1 MVAQP
6 TVEIPRTPL
15 VCRQLLQKAVDRPTQ
30 AKTVNLAGNCKHGGE
45 ILKKTEEKIVKMAV
59 IKQHSESAGME
70 RTGHFTSYV
79 KKKKLRRHHS
89 ANTSREHLDSHNDV
103 EAVIDVKNFKYAA
116 H

>member
-1 MVAQP
+1 M
-6 TVEIPRTPL
+6 
-15 VCRQLLQKAVDRPTQ
+15 
-30 AKTVNLAGNCKHGGE
+30 
-45 ILKKTEEKIVKMAV
+45 KMAV
-59 IKQHSESAGME
+59 IKQHSESAGIE

-89 ANTSREHLDSHNDV
+89 ANASREHLDSHNDV